1 MKKSVHEI
9 PDSAAYRRDAVG
21 SDIEVPVEAGHM
33 GFEMAYRASVKV
45 DKECAVVRTAFV
57 MWHMGSG
64 TVDMGFEARN
74 MGTG

>member
-9 PDSAAYRRDAVG
+9 PDSAAYRRVAVG

-45 DKECAVVRTAFV
+45 DKEYVVVRTASV

-64 TVDMGFEARN
+64 RVDMGSEARN
-74 MGTG
+74 MGMG